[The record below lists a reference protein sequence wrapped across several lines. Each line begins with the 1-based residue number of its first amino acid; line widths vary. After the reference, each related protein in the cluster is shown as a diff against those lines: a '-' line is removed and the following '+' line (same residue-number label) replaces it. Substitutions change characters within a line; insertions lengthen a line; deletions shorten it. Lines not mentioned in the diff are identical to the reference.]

1 MMTLEQK
8 VDKIYACLV
17 TDTLD
22 SNDEGLIDKVK
33 RHEKKLNE
41 LEKTK
46 ANKFDWS
53 KIFTLGIKIGSKA
66 TGM

>member
-1 MMTLEQK
+1 MTLEQK